1 MEYIIKTTFLL
12 SNENKGIHLNT
23 DIFEANLINLIL
35 LLILLFNVGKGF
47 LSTNLENRQ
56 ETILNKIQ
64 DAEKKLKD
72 ANQRLLEVEK
82 QWEQARVVLDGLKN
96 QTKRQLVTLYE
107 ARLGE
112 SKDKL
117 FKEHLSNLFVIKY
130 KQEKA
135 KTEAKSFIL
144 KLALDQIYNEFI
156 KLIKNEKFQGNY
168 ANLCIILLEKL
179 IGEKKRA

>member
-117 FKEHLSNLFVIKY
+117 FK
-130 KQEKA
+130 
-135 KTEAKSFIL
+135 
-144 KLALDQIYNEFI
+144 
-156 KLIKNEKFQGNY
+156 
-168 ANLCIILLEKL
+168 
-179 IGEKKRA
+179 